1 MSFLILILG
10 ILFLIGCT
18 KIVNMYYNFYHIYKD
33 LDNNERIKY
42 FYNNIIVNLISRH
55 NKIKKIFI
63 FYILIPLIKINYIFL
78 SFEISL
84 MHSLCELDF
93 DKYMNENGFSI
104 HECSHQ
110 EVDKILNFNDFNDH
124 IENEI
129 NDDDNKTN
137 NLLENKESQDNNNLL
152 KNESIENTENTI
164 DQNLSILLN
173 NQNSINQNQNENT
186 INSELLNFNNFSI
199 ENENINNEKLENIVK
214 NNNINFSDNNK
225 IINIEEIIKDVEPT
239 DLNNLIKYEENNE
252 VLKMDDIDFGEN
264 LNNFINNYTEENK
277 KEIEINK
284 EVLIIKTGK
293 KKNKV

>member
-1 MSFLILILG
+1 MSYLILILG

-78 SFEISL
+78 SFWISL

-93 DKYMNENGFSI
+93 DKFMKENGFSI

-110 EVDKILNFNDFNDH
+110 ELDKILNFNDINDN
-124 IENEI
+124 IENEV
-129 NDDDNKTN
+129 DGDNKIN
-137 NLLENKESQDNNNLL
+137 ILLENIETEDN
-152 KNESIENTENTI
+152 KNVLDNEIIENTI

-173 NQNSINQNQNENT
+173 NQNSVNQNENI
-186 INSELLNFNNFSI
+186 INTELLNFNNFSI

-214 NNNINFSDNNK
+214 NNNVIFLENNK

-239 DLNNLIKYEENNE
+239 DLSNLIKYEENNE